1 MNDELKD
8 LIETTHVMAEML
20 KLHYEA
26 FVQAGFNRR
35 QAMRL
40 TSTLM
45 KCMWEDGEDDS
56 QS

>member
-20 KLHYEA
+20 KLHYDA

-40 TSTLM
+40 TSALL
-45 KCMWEDGEDDS
+45 KCMWEDGEDAE
-56 QS
+56 

>member
-1 MNDELKD
+1 MNDEFQD

-20 KLHYEA
+20 KLHYDA

-40 TSTLM
+40 TSALM
-45 KCMWEDGEDDS
+45 KCMW
-56 QS
+56 